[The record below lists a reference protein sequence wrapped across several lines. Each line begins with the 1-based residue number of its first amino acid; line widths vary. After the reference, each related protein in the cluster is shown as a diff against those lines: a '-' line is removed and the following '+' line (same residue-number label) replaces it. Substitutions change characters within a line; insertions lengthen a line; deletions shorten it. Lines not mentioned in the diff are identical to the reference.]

1 MSPLESSPQS
11 VFDNDPAFTN
21 FDSTFLNIYCVV
33 HFYGRDIFLSEE
45 LGGLEGGTG
54 GQSLSTT
61 WWWLWN

>member
-1 MSPLESSPQS
+1 
-11 VFDNDPAFTN
+11 
-21 FDSTFLNIYCVV
+21 LNIYCVV